1 MLLVIGEPVVT
12 TFGLHLYTF
21 LLSIDRQ
28 RFAMDLR
35 LVEKWIEFLKLS
47 ILRDSS
53 LVIIPQPMIILQLS
67 FLFNFIRTFY
77 QVPQVFTLHYLIRKD
92 GIKSIIKQ

>member
-1 MLLVIGEPVVT
+1 
-12 TFGLHLYTF
+12 
-21 LLSIDRQ
+21 
-28 RFAMDLR
+28 MDLR